1 MDRFMLRQRFYAFLW
16 HCLFSILLLAIALYL
31 VFMVWYP
38 SPLAQA
44 VGVGNMYV
52 LMLIIDLILG
62 PILTF
67 IVYKLDKKRMLF
79 DMVVIVLVQLIAY
92 VGGLFVLHQGKP
104 AWLVFVKDD
113 IELVSPIN
121 IQERFRQDLKDQFKV
136 PFYSQPMWITAD
148 YGSDS
153 KKRQQLID
161 DEMFEGISIVG
172 RPETYQK
179 LETKSEEIL
188 TQLKPITELHKFNT
202 DVAIDEQLALL
213 TIKPKGWLPV
223 KSPELDMVALFDKNG
238 KPIKIVNLR
247 PWL

>member
-1 MDRFMLRQRFYAFLW
+1 MLRQRLYAFFW

-62 PILTF
+62 PTLTF

-79 DMVVIVLVQLIAY
+79 DMVVIVLIQLIAY

-121 IQERFRQDLKDQFKV
+121 IQEKFRQDLTDQFKV
-136 PFYSQPMWITAD
+136 PFYKKPMWIAAD
-148 YGSDS
+148 YGSDPR
-153 KKRQQLID
+153 KRQKLID
-161 DEMFEGISIVG
+161 EEMFDGISIAV
-172 RPETYQK
+172 RPETYK
-179 LETKSEEIL
+179 LIDTKSEEIL
-188 TQLKPITELHKFNT
+188 IKLKPIAELHKFNI

-213 TIKPKGWLPV
+213 TTKPKGWLPV

-247 PWL
+247 PWFQFIP